1 MLEIWPARECFVGF
15 DTKKQVPVMRFDNMA
30 DKEELVA
37 QVAIAETC
45 EQPQEMAVAS
55 SAAPVYLVRWLT
67 EQ

>member
-1 MLEIWPARECFVGF
+1 
-15 DTKKQVPVMRFDNMA
+15 MRFDNMA

-55 SAAPVYLVRWLT
+55 SAAPVYLVR
-67 EQ
+67 